1 MRTKTRMRHGN
12 NIMHVLNGDSTL
24 IGFKESGI
32 PGKTVVWR
40 EVFRKALLENILS
53 DDFGN
58 CGAIG

>member
-1 MRTKTRMRHGN
+1 MRHGN